1 MEQFLDL
8 LTPLGRELGEWYRA
22 NSTYCP
28 IRASDVVSSIIAS
41 QPGEWAYIT
50 AYEMLYGPHQNT
62 IVCGIILSLHL
73 IEDSYYRA
81 GFKTERMDLIKRLV
95 HIATSTGSL
104 YVAKEVY
111 RALGLLVDFMS
122 DAELGHVEHEFSR
135 FCDSITDGCG
145 GTDPKVLLQTQL
157 NAGGNLESLK
167 IFGAFVDFVFKLHSK
182 VSNTSIEVLV
192 EAIKQ
197 VNMSGPSVSELIGV
211 HSLSSMMLSA
221 AAATAATICP
231 EESAAG
237 ESSVCDL
244 ALQTAAL
251 SRAMRLNALNNPE
264 TALAT
269 VESLK
274 TLSGIGPLSDACT
287 AVACLPHLDVCSELF
302 DPRHVST
309 DVLA

>member
-8 LTPLGRELGEWYRA
+8 LTPLGKELGEWYRA

-41 QPGEWAYIT
+41 QAGEWAYIT

-73 IEDSYYRA
+73 IEDSYYHA

-104 YVAKEVY
+104 YVAKEAY

-145 GTDPKVLLQTQL
+145 GTDPKVLLQAQL